1 MEVRSRPGFERSF
14 FSFWRNFSRGRD
26 SISES
31 EKENRA
37 VSEPEKSPDRNR
49 RIRKLKVYD
58 PIYFNAIRWVPL
70 VKR

>member
-1 MEVRSRPGFERSF
+1 MEVRRRPGFERSF
-14 FSFWRNFSRGRD
+14 LSFRRKDFPERD

-31 EKENRA
+31 EKEKRA
-37 VSEPEKSPDRNR
+37 VSEPEKSPDRKR

-58 PIYFNAIRWVPL
+58 PIWINAIRRASL